1 MEISQTKISDLEDKI
16 GEKLFIRIENWNLYV
31 GDAGLARKL
40 AIECLSNL
48 NKRSQESARISLES
62 IRVKIGDG
70 HQDLPLSKLITSS
83 QAIDLVEILDSIT

>member
-48 NKRSQESARISLES
+48 NKGSQESARISLES